1 MGYEIARANMVDNQI
16 KTNRVTDLRLI
27 EALERLPRERFVPE
41 AKRGIAYVDEDI
53 DLGGGR
59 WLMEPMVLAR
69 LLQAA
74 DVQPDEMVLVI
85 GCATGYAAAVLAHLA
100 ATVVALES
108 DDALAAAADAVVAD
122 LEIDNLVV
130 VRGTLTAGYAKQAP
144 YDVILID
151 GAVAEIPPEICDQLS
166 DGGRLVT
173 VRRAA
178 GGVGRATL
186 LERHGAHGSS
196 RSLFDAAV
204 HFLPGFAPAP
214 GFVF

>member
-74 DVQPDEMVLVI
+74 DVQRDEMVLVI

-100 ATVVALES
+100 GTVVALES
-108 DDALAAAADAVVAD
+108 DEALAAAAEAAVAD

-130 VRGTLTAGYAKQAP
+130 VRGALTAGYAKQAP
-144 YDVILID
+144 YNVILID

-166 DGGRLVT
+166 EGGRLVT

-178 GGVGRATL
+178 R
-186 LERHGAHGSS
+186 
-196 RSLFDAAV
+196 
-204 HFLPGFAPAP
+204 
-214 GFVF
+214 